1 MMIKNDDNA
10 VFAQK
15 TSMYSFILYKT
26 CWRRGVCGT
35 LGVEGKRSLNKW
47 DQEKIMEIY

>member
-1 MMIKNDDNA
+1 MMIKNDNNA
-10 VFAQK
+10 VAQK